1 MAIKSNLEKHTVS
14 WLKREDDQGR
24 LNKEISI
31 QRKEVWDGEKKSNL
45 IVSLLMDIPLESLL
59 FEENGRGLNVLDG
72 KQRTLTLCGYL
83 DDGFALSER
92 IRVKQIDGT
101 RLPGLTFSQLPE
113 ALRQRLTEYE
123 LSISILR
130 PLSQEERAVVFF
142 MRNQAVALS
151 KMDLSRVLLGQE
163 SMDKVDALCAHP
175 FMRKKIKL
183 TEPAR
188 RKREDVQALLQY
200 LLLEYKGQT
209 GLSGREIMAFCD
221 EVNGGQAAVD
231 WTRAQR
237 VLDYLDQAV
246 PAKRQYLKKVHL
258 PVVLYVAARAMDQS
272 LMPQQLGER
281 LDAFME
287 ALPPQYQEACKSG
300 SAKRANVCLRVQQ
313 MMTIAQ

>member
-14 WLKREDDQGR
+14 WLKREDAQGR

-31 QRKEVWDGEKKSNL
+31 QRKEVWDAEKKSNL

-59 FEENGRGLNVLDG
+59 FEENGHGHNVLDG
-72 KQRTLTLCGYL
+72 KQRTLALCGFL
-83 DDGFALSER
+83 DDDFALSER
-92 IRVKQIDGT
+92 IRVKEIEGAS
-101 RLPGLTFSQLPE
+101 LPGLTFSQLPE
-113 ALRQRLTEYE
+113 PLRQRLTEYE

-130 PLSQEERAVVFF
+130 PLTREERAVVFF

-163 SMDKVDALCAHP
+163 SMDRVDALCAHP

-200 LLLEYKGQT
+200 LMLEAKGQT

-221 EVNGGQAAVD
+221 EVNAGQAAVD
-231 WTRAQR
+231 WEKARR
-237 VLDYLDQAV
+237 VLDYLDQAL

-258 PVVLYVAARAMDQS
+258 PVVLYVAGRAMDRDIA
-272 LMPQQLGER
+272 PRQLGER

-287 ALPPQYQEACKSG
+287 SLSPQYQQSCKAG
-300 SAKRANVCLRVQQ
+300 SAKRASVTLRVGE